1 MSRALAIYTA
11 CMNTFVTALWRLLG
25 GLTAVAAVLFASA
38 AQPGA
43 TAQEPNPVPVWTI
56 ETLAPAST
64 LYAAALDSRDRPHL
78 IYASPDG
85 FQYATQVD
93 GVWQS
98 EALPID
104 EGYNLTF
111 ANFDLAIAADD
122 TPCLVYATSSP
133 TDVHPLDTHTLYSCR
148 DQAGWHLT
156 AIADGSSKVQLV
168 LDAHGQPHI
177 ALTQGN
183 DAYYLTYRE
192 SQWWVE
198 VIHASTSRVNLVS
211 LLLDGAGQPHAIYT
225 AAAGQF
231 ESVRRGLYDWPATP
245 IPAAVG
251 SPVAGALDS
260 AGRLWLVVNQGRA
273 EWGHPPFFSVKLL
286 LAVRDTAGNWTTQ
299 PIDEAY
305 DWFYEIALTTD
316 VNDAAHVAYRD
327 PAGQLVYAWWTDA
340 GVVKHPVGVMA
351 DDQPLSVDLG
361 SDGQARLA
369 FTDSSQVRYATR
381 GVAWLEAGAYLPSV
395 VKGR

>member
-1 MSRALAIYTA
+1 MI
-11 CMNTFVTALWRLLG
+11 MNKFVSALWRLLG
-25 GLTAVAAVLFASA
+25 GLTVAAAVLFASA
-38 AQPGA
+38 AHPGA
-43 TAQEPNPVPVWTI
+43 TAQEPTPVPVWTI

-78 IYASPDG
+78 IYSSPSG

-98 EALPID
+98 EELPID

-111 ANFDLAIAADD
+111 ADFDLAIASDD
-122 TPCLVYATSSP
+122 TPCLVYATAQP
-133 TDVHPLDTHTLYSCR
+133 TDVHPVDTHTLYGCR
-148 DQAGWHLT
+148 GPGGWQLM
-156 AIADGSSKVQLV
+156 AIADGSPEVQLE
-168 LDAHGQPHI
+168 LDAHDQPHI
-177 ALTQGN
+177 ALTQSN
-183 DAYYLTYRE
+183 YAYYLTYRE
-192 SQWWVE
+192 SQWWIE
-198 VIHASTSRVNLVS
+198 VIHASTSSVNLAS
-211 LLLDGAGQPHAIYT
+211 LLLDDAGQPHAIY
-225 AAAGQF
+225 AAAGGRF

-251 SPVAGALDS
+251 SPVAGALDG

-286 LAVRDTAGNWTTQ
+286 LAVRDSAGNWTTQ

-305 DWFYEIALTTD
+305 DWFYEVDLTTD
-316 VNDAAHVAYRD
+316 VSDTAHVAYRD
-327 PAGQLVYAWWTDA
+327 PAGQLVYAWWTAA
-340 GVVKHPVGVMA
+340 GVAKHPVGAAA
-351 DDQPLSVDLG
+351 DDQRLSVDLG

-381 GVAWLEAGAYLPSV
+381 SLAWLDAAAYLPNVASP
-395 VKGR
+395 